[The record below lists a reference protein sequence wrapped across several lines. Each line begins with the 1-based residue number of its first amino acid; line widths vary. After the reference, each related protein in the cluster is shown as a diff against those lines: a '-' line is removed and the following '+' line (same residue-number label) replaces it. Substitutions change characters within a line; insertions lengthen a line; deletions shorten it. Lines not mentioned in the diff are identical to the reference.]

1 MSKKIPLSE
10 PNFLGNE
17 KKYLNDCIDSGWVSS
32 AGSYVDKFEESIA
45 RYTGAKNAISIVNG
59 TSAIQLALKV
69 AGVRQGHEVIAPTLT
84 FIAPINAISYLG
96 AKPVFIDSDPCFNLD
111 IEKTIDFLKTKVQY
125 KNGQNINKDTGKIVK
140 AILPVHIFGTPID
153 LTELVQICSER
164 NIKVVEDASESLGS
178 FVGSKKIHSGT
189 MGEMGCISFNGNKI
203 LTCGGGGMILTNSDE
218 YSKQAKY
225 LSTQAKDDPFN
236 FLHHE
241 IGFNFRL
248 TNIQAAIGLA
258 QLERIEEIKRKKD
271 KIHKFYQELFS
282 NKEDIDL
289 ISPYQNTESNYWLN
303 IIKFLNQELQK
314 VAIKKFISEE
324 IEVRPIWHL
333 NHLQLPYRDSYTYKI
348 ENAPVQVATSLCL
361 PSSSGLTDEQLF
373 RIEKVIKAL

>member
-1 MSKKIPLSE
+1 
-10 PNFLGNE
+10 
-17 KKYLNDCIDSGWVSS
+17 
-32 AGSYVDKFEESIA
+32 
-45 RYTGAKNAISIVNG
+45 
-59 TSAIQLALKV
+59 
-69 AGVRQGHEVIAPTLT
+69 
-84 FIAPINAISYLG
+84 
-96 AKPVFIDSDPCFNLD
+96 
-111 IEKTIDFLKTKVQY
+111 
-125 KNGQNINKDTGKIVK
+125 
-140 AILPVHIFGTPID
+140 
-153 LTELVQICSER
+153 
-164 NIKVVEDASESLGS
+164 
-178 FVGSKKIHSGT
+178 

-218 YSKQAKY
+218 YSRQAKY

-258 QLERIEEIKRKKD
+258 QLERIEEIKSKKD
-271 KIHKFYQELFS
+271 KIYKFYQELFS

-373 RIEKVIKAL
+373 RVEKVITAL